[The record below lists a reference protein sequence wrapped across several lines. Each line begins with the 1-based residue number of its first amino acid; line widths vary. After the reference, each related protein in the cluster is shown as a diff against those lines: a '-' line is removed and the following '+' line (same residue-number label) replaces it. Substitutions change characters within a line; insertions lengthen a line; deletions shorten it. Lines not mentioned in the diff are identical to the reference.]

1 MKKINFNKK
10 KVLKWAARGGTFV
23 LVMAATLFG
32 AYSLIPARQKVI
44 TFDRPGGGQGDVETS
59 YFSKF
64 VSNLAEAAEGDA
76 EKPMGLS
83 AKLEDFEITF
93 PGKEENI
100 IDDIKIDGEL
110 NLLMNGLSNI
120 NLTLEALADYNH
132 KEISLCLGLVNND
145 FYIAIQDLA
154 IKSSY
159 TSTMEIFEYINELF
173 FDPDK
178 EGGLHIDFD
187 VEQFI
192 SDLVSNL
199 DLSSLLS
206 GSGLSLPTTT
216 ETVNGNEVTMNL
228 LMEDMGLDIVIVINK
243 DTLTLVSVDLGT
255 IEAGDVT
262 IKGKLVC
269 DTIDHV
275 VAPDDE
281 DYPVQ
286 RTFVE
291 SISYKGWI
299 DRLVRLFNTRT
310 LGLDFT
316 AQIALDN
323 GATDLVNLDAD
334 VDLDISKIID
344 LYTLTYEG
352 RENKDNDENGGLKP
366 AMLVNDDREPRTNID
381 IDDISG
387 AFNPNGQLEF
397 GVHASARGQGASE
410 YLNFDL
416 SYFEDTGFLTFNQSE
431 DLNAVMKAKITKNT
445 VSSIIGKL
453 PNIIALATPNNTD
466 AQKVED
472 ASSDLFSF
480 ITDSELVKAI
490 KSGDYSGIIDL
501 ISDLSSDDGLINL
514 VLSLKSIGLGNNSLV
529 KLVLDS
535 NANNSVL
542 NIDIKNIQI
551 GSVVIN
557 ASMKSRDFT
566 NSQIN
571 KIKSDKGNYDSM
583 AFLDDVFD
591 QVTDILDVQT
601 GMLTLDGTILDENG
615 YGYTINNSKANF
627 DAKKFVGFGEVHLH
641 QTGEDI
647 VSPNGVDH
655 NILFD
660 INNDSSDESARNILV
675 TYNENM
681 NLKLSTTTIV
691 DIFGLFTDLLKSDDP
706 RFTKFGDSILEML
719 LGSTIANVI
728 KNKDFLE
735 FGKPSYLK
743 SIKQESDGSKI
754 NIVINGGVLNLES
767 DISISLN
774 FKTVTTKV
782 DDTEVKKVNISGL
795 SITNLKIGGKTINI
809 NAGLEKMDET
819 YISLVDKS
827 RNFMDF
833 TQVKVLLDFGINTTK
848 INYYHLTAALKVNLL
863 NLDMLNINL
872 DFHVYV
878 DGKTTKVYGII
889 PDIPSL
895 TIFVSGHTLTQHVK
909 SELVFEPGVDEGDD
923 IGGIFHI
930 LKSQYNKST
939 GKTEQAVYY
948 RCDSGTFLENITT
961 YLISDMLDIRTTYVD
976 MLDTLDLG
984 GAKTK
989 DPDYSRMFDNFKY
1002 THNPLAESQHK
1013 WDIGLNMGAL
1023 LANDKLG
1030 SLTVSLNGKDDRNSG
1045 LFTFADVDWTMLSAI
1060 RIQGQIVLDNASF
1073 DVTNW
1078 PTSINNKYEEII
1090 GYYNNLTG
1098 TDKTKF
1104 DTTYNNNPNKG
1115 KTVA

>member
-10 KVLKWAARGGTFV
+10 KILKWVARGGTFV
-23 LVMAATLFG
+23 LVTAATLFG
-32 AYSLIPARQKVI
+32 AYSLIPARQRVI
-44 TFDRPGGGQGDVETS
+44 TFDGGKQGQGDTDPG

-64 VSNLAEAAEGDA
+64 MSNLTAAAEGDA
-76 EKPMGLS
+76 EKPLGLN
-83 AKLEDFEITF
+83 ADLDLQITF

-100 IDDIKIDGEL
+100 MNNIDIDGEL

-120 NLTLEALADYNH
+120 NLTLEAAADYNH
-132 KEISLCLGLVNND
+132 KDISLCLGLVNND

-178 EGGLHIDFD
+178 EGGLHIDFN

-192 SDLVSNL
+192 SDLVSGL
-199 DLSSLLS
+199 DLSSLLG

-216 ETVNGNEVTMNL
+216 ETVEGNLVTMNL
-228 LMEDMGLDIVIVINK
+228 AMEDMGLNIVIVINK
-243 DTLTLVSVDLGT
+243 DTLSLVSVDLGT
-255 IEAGDVT
+255 ITFGDVT
-262 IKGKLVC
+262 IKGKLDC
-269 DTIDHV
+269 DVIDHV

-281 DYPVQ
+281 NYPIK
-286 RTFVE
+286 RDFVE
-291 SISYKGWI
+291 TISYKGWI
-299 DRLVRLFNTRT
+299 DRLVRLFNTRK
-310 LGLDFT
+310 LGLDFN

-323 GATDLVNLDAD
+323 GATDLVDLDAD
-334 VDLDISKIID
+334 VDLDLSNIID

-352 RENKDNDENGGLKP
+352 REDKDNDDNGGLKP
-366 AMLVNDDREPRTNID
+366 AMLVNDDTEPRENID
-381 IDDISG
+381 IEDISG

-397 GVHASARGQGASE
+397 GVHASAKGQGDGE
-410 YLNFDL
+410 YMNFDL
-416 SYFEDTGFLTFNQSE
+416 SYFEDTGFLTFNQSN
-431 DLNAVMKAKITKNT
+431 DNDAVMKAKITKNT

-472 ASSDLFSF
+472 ASNDLFSF
-480 ITDSELVKAI
+480 ITDSDLLKAI
-490 KSGDYSGIIDL
+490 KSGDYSAIIDL
-501 ISDLSSDDGLINL
+501 IADLSSDEGLINL
-514 VLSLKSIGLGNNSLV
+514 TLSLKSLGLGNSSLV
-529 KLVLDS
+529 TLVFD
-535 NANNSVL
+535 ANENHSVL

-557 ASMKSRDFT
+557 ASMASRDYT
-566 NSQIN
+566 DIQIN
-571 KIKSDKGNYDSM
+571 KIKEDKGNYDSM

-615 YGYTINNSKANF
+615 YGYTISNSKANF
-627 DAKKFVGFGEVHLH
+627 DAKKFVGYGEVHLH
-641 QTGEDI
+641 QTGEKI
-647 VSPNGVDH
+647 VSPDGVDH

-660 INNDSSDESARNILV
+660 INNDASDESARNILV

-728 KNKDFLE
+728 KSKDFLE
-735 FGKPSYLK
+735 FAKPTYLK

-754 NIVINGGVLNLES
+754 NIVINGNVLNLAS

-774 FKTVTTKV
+774 FKNVSGKVTV
-782 DDTEVKKVNISGL
+782 SGL
-795 SITNLKIGGKTINI
+795 SISNLKIGEKTINI
-809 NAGLEKMDET
+809 NANLLGFDET
-819 YISLVDKS
+819 YISKVDKT

-863 NLDMLNINL
+863 TLDMLNINL

-909 SELVFEPGVDEGDD
+909 SELVFEPGVDSGDD

-930 LKSQYNKST
+930 LKTQYNKSS

-984 GAKTK
+984 GEKTK
-989 DPDYSRMFDNFKY
+989 DSDYSRMFDNFSY
-1002 THNPLAESQHK
+1002 THNPLADSQHK

-1023 LANDKLG
+1023 LANDNLG
-1030 SLTVSLNGKDDRNSG
+1030 SLSVSLNGKEDKNSG
-1045 LFTFADVDWTMLSAI
+1045 LFTYADIDWTMLSAV

-1073 DVTNW
+1073 DVTTW
-1078 PTSINNKYEEII
+1078 PDAIENKYNTII

-1098 TDKTKF
+1098 DAKTKF